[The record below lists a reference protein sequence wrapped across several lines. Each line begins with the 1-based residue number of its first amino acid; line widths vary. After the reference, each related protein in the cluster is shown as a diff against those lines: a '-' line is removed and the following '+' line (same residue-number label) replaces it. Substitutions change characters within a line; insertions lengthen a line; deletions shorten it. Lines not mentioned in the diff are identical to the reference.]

1 MRAEK
6 HLMSC
11 IVLVVASF
19 LALSTLSVAQQAS
32 VKARITQ
39 AVSETNLTV
48 LRGNTHPLAR
58 PEFDRGLA
66 PVDLPLNRMLLVLK
80 RSPEQETALKSLL
93 EGLQDR
99 SSVNY
104 HSWLSPEQFGQQ
116 FGPADQDIQK
126 IRSWLES
133 HGLQVNKVAKG
144 RMTVEFSGTAEQ
156 LKEAFHTEI
165 HRYEVNGEEH
175 WANST
180 NPAIPT
186 ALTPVVAGLAS
197 LHNFARKPLH
207 HIPGVISQE
216 KETGRYQLL
225 HSSSANPLWSA
236 GRGCGLTGGIC
247 YIVSPQ
253 DLATIY
259 NISPLW
265 KASLPID
272 GTGQTIAIVSESDI
286 YPQDFSD
293 FRADF
298 GIPPGTLIMTIDGP
312 DPFKLPTTGDEIESD
327 LDVQWSGSVA
337 PGAIINLVIS
347 GSTNTTQGVDLS
359 ANYIVD
365 NNVAPILSESYGAC
379 ELDMG
384 TAGNQFYNQLW
395 QQAAAEGITVFVAT
409 GDSGAA
415 VCDRSSPTPTHGL
428 AVNGISSTPY
438 NVAVGGTDFDDLQN
452 PSSYWNSNNTN
463 YQESALGYIPET
475 TWNDTCTNAEFFSY
489 TGETNAESDCNDS
502 SSVFWPNFLVAV
514 GGSGGASNCITS
526 SDQSLSTCS
535 GGYAKPDWQ
544 TGPGVPIDGARD
556 VPDVAMFAADGL
568 NANFYVACMT
578 DIYLGCAGGAG
589 GTLIPIGGTSA
600 STPIFAGIM
609 ALINQKTGSRQGN
622 ANYVFYPLAAQ
633 SGASCD
639 SSVTHGGS
647 CIFEDVSKGTI
658 ATPCVSGSPNCVTNT
673 TGDQNGVLS
682 GYAATAGYDLAT
694 GLGSVNVANL
704 VNNWGS
710 VSFRPTISTLS
721 LNPTVQITHGS
732 PVNVSLTVAPK
743 TGSGVPSGM
752 ASLLTSKG
760 EPGGTFTL
768 TDGAFSGTT
777 SLLPGGSYTVTAHY
791 AGDGTYGASDSTP
804 GIPFTVSAEPSTT
817 TMQLFTLDQSGNAVP
832 YTTGFYGYTPIY
844 VRANVAGQSAQG
856 VPTGI
861 VNFTQTPS
869 VPTNFRFNPY
879 DLNGEGNAMVPL
891 PEYYYLAYTPGTYSI
906 NASYS
911 GDSSFKP
918 SNAVASFSVS
928 QAPTTTVISDLFPC
942 TLEVGP
948 CSINS
953 GDTVMIIASIN
964 SAGEEFGSPPTGT
977 ITFYSNGAPLGP
989 PAAVASDIIPPN
1001 AFINTSSLPL
1011 GPNNITAQYNGDSNY
1026 TGSISASM
1034 SILVGGTFALAANPT
1049 MINVASPGQSGSTT
1063 LTFTSQYGLT
1073 GTATLSPA
1081 MCSSL
1086 PTASYCNFSPGTV
1099 TFTSSTTSVPITLTI
1114 LTTGPSAASAS
1125 RQPLLPPP
1133 APTSSEILAFLL
1145 GGILVIAVN
1154 PKRELGR
1161 IALLAVLVA
1170 SVSTTSCGGGS
1181 AGGSGGGGGGGTGG
1195 TPAGNY
1201 QGVTVTVTINGVTQ
1215 TINNLS
1221 VNVK

>member
-1 MRAEK
+1 MPAAKRFVG
-6 HLMSC
+6 SN
-11 IVLVVASF
+11 VLVVVF
-19 LALSTLSVAQQAS
+19 LIAFSTFCAAQQTS

-39 AVSETNLTV
+39 AVNETNLTV
-48 LRGNTHPLAR
+48 LKGNTHPLAR
-58 PEFDRGLA
+58 PEFERGPA
-66 PVDLPLNRMLLVLK
+66 PVDLPLNRMLLVLR
-80 RSPEQETALKSLL
+80 RSPEQETALRSLL

-99 SSVNY
+99 SSLRY
-104 HSWLSPEQFGQQ
+104 HSWLSPDQFGQQ
-116 FGPADQDIQK
+116 YGPAEQDIQK
-126 IRSWLES
+126 VRSWLES

-144 RMTVEFSGTAEQ
+144 RMTIEFSGTAGQ
-156 LKEAFHTEI
+156 MKEAFHTEI
-165 HRYEVNGEEH
+165 HKYEVNGEEH

-186 ALTPVVAGLAS
+186 ALAPVVSGIAS
-197 LHNFARKPLH
+197 LHNFLRKPLH
-207 HIPGVISQE
+207 HIAGVLSQN

-225 HSSSANPLWSA
+225 PSPSTNPLWTA
-236 GRGCGLTGGIC
+236 GGGCGLAGSAC

-265 KASLPID
+265 KATSPID

-298 GIPPGTLIMTIDGP
+298 GIPPGTLIMTNDGP
-312 DPFKLPTTGDEIESD
+312 DPFKLPTSGDEIESD
-327 LDVQWSGSVA
+327 LDVQWAGSVA
-337 PGAIINLVIS
+337 PGATINLVIS

-359 ANYIVD
+359 AKYIVD

-415 VCDRSSPTPTHGL
+415 VCDRNSPTPTHGL

-452 PSSYWNSNNTN
+452 PSSYWNSNSTN
-463 YQESALGYIPET
+463 YWESALGYIPEM

-489 TGETNAESDCNDS
+489 TGDTSAESDCNDS
-502 SSVFWPNFLVAV
+502 SSLFWPNFLIAV

-544 TGPGVPIDGARD
+544 TGPGVPNDETRD

-568 NANFYVACMT
+568 NASFYVACMT

-589 GTLIPIGGTSA
+589 GSLIPIGGTSA

-647 CIFEDVSKGTI
+647 CIFEDVTKGTI
-658 ATPCVSGSPNCVTNT
+658 AMACVTGSPNCVTST

-704 VNNWGS
+704 VNNWGT
-710 VSFRPTISTLS
+710 VSFHPTMSTLS
-721 LNPTVQITHGS
+721 LNPTAQITHGS

-743 TGSGVPSGM
+743 TGTGVPSGM
-752 ASLLTSKG
+752 ASLLTSTG

-768 TDGAFSGTT
+768 TDGVFSGTT

-804 GIPFTVSAEPSTT
+804 GIPLTVSAEPSIT
-817 TMQLFTLDQSGNAVP
+817 TMEVFTLDQNGNAVP
-832 YTTGFYGYTPIY
+832 YTTAPYGYAPIY
-844 VRANVAGQSAQG
+844 VRANVTGQSGQG
-856 VPTGI
+856 VPSGI

-879 DLNGEGNAMVPL
+879 DLNSEGNAMAPL

-918 SNAVASFSVS
+918 SSATAGFSVT
-928 QAPTTTVISDLFPC
+928 QAPTSTVISNLFPC
-942 TLEVGP
+942 TGEVGP

-953 GDTVMIIASIN
+953 GDLVMIIASLT
-964 SAGEEFGSPPTGT
+964 SAGEEFGSAPTGT
-977 ITFYSNGAPLGP
+977 MTFYSNGIPLGP
-989 PAAVASDIIPPN
+989 PAAVESSSIPPV
-1001 AFINTSSLPL
+1001 AFINTSSLPP

-1026 TGSISASM
+1026 TGSASASAL
-1034 SILVGGTFALAANPT
+1034 IKVGETFALAANPT
-1049 MINVASPGQSGSTT
+1049 TINIASPGQSGSTT

-1073 GTATLSPA
+1073 GTATLTPD

-1086 PTASYCNFSPGTV
+1086 PTESYCNFSPGTV
-1099 TFTSSTTSVPITLTI
+1099 TFTSSTTSVPVTLTI
-1114 LTTGPSAASAS
+1114 LTTGPSAGSAS
-1125 RQPLLPPP
+1125 RQPIQPPL
-1133 APTSSEILAFLL
+1133 APTSWEIFAFLVV
-1145 GGILVIAVN
+1145 GILVIAVN

-1161 IALLAVLVA
+1161 IAVLAIFVA
-1170 SVSTTSCGGGS
+1170 TVSSVSCGGGS
-1181 AGGSGGGGGGGTGG
+1181 AGGGSGGGGGTGG

-1201 QGVTVTVTINGVTQ
+1201 QGVTVTVTINRTTQ
-1215 TINNLS
+1215 TINNLT